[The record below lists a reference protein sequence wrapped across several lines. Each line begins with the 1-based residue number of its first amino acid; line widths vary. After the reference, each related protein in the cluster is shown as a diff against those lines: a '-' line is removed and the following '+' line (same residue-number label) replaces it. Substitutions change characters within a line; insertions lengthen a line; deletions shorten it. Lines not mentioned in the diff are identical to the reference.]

1 MAIKGSG
8 QITITDITDAYNAQL
23 TSENFSFTANGDT
36 AAAGSVAITGVSV
49 VRGSVKLEPK
59 ASSATLGN
67 DEFKISS
74 ITFKNGSSTLSS
86 STTPKAPSYTVV
98 QDSTNKLNN
107 ITVTL
112 ADGGSSVTI
121 DAYIIIDIK
130 DVTGTS
136 VQLTKV
142 FTMSVTKKGTAGAA
156 GAKWHQ
162 GSGAPSSSTGSNGDY
177 YLNTSNGDVYTKSNG
192 SWSSSGNIEG
202 TAGTNGLKTTIGTAL
217 SGTSGN
223 ISGAAGTAGDQ
234 YINSSTFNLY
244 KCVTTGTE
252 STAVWNYVGNIKG
265 APGAAGAD
273 AISVVVTGDQ
283 ILKNNTGSTTLT
295 AHVYKGGVAATIA
308 SNGAATINSTSIGTV
323 KWYKGET
330 TASQPSGYP
339 KSANQISVSASEV
352 GSVQSFTCTLE
363 A

>member
-49 VRGSVKLEPK
+49 VRGAVKLEPK
-59 ASSATLGN
+59 ISSATLEN
-67 DEFKISS
+67 DQFKISS
-74 ITFKNGSSTLSS
+74 ITFKNGNTTLSS
-86 STTPKAPSYTVV
+86 NTTPKAPGYTVA
-98 QDSTNKLNN
+98 QDTTNKLNN
-107 ITVTL
+107 ITITL
-112 ADGGSSVTI
+112 AEGGSSVTI
-121 DAYIIIDIK
+121 DAYITIDIK

-142 FTMSVTKKGTAGAA
+142 FTMSVTKKGAA
-156 GAKWHQ
+156 GAKWHE
-162 GSGAPSSSTGSNGDY
+162 GSGAPSSGTGSNGDY

-192 SWSSSGNIEG
+192 SWTSAGNIKG
-202 TAGTNGLKTTIGTAL
+202 TTGDAGADGLKTSIGTVL

-223 ISGAAGTAGDQ
+223 ITGVAGTAGDQ

-252 STAVWNYVGNIKG
+252 STAVWNYVGNIK
-265 APGAAGAD
+265 GAAGAD

-308 SNGAATINSTSIGTV
+308 SNGAATISGTSIGTV
-323 KWYKGET
+323 KWYKGE
-330 TASQPSGYP
+330 ASSQQTSPWP

-352 GSVQSFTCTLE
+352 GSVQSFTCALE